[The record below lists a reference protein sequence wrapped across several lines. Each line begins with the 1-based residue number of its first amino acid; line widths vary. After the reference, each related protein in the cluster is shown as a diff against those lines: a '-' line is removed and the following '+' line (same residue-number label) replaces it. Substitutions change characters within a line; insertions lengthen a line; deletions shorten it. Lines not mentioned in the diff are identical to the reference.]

1 MRPVRDM
8 GTGTEEKEGTE
19 GETVE
24 GAARMMGAM
33 RITKTTKM
41 MIMMNTMNMMSMMNT
56 MTAKDMKDIT
66 GMGTVR
72 N

>member
-1 MRPVRDM
+1 MKPVRDM
-8 GTGTEEKEGTE
+8 GTGAEEKEGTE

-33 RITKTTKM
+33 RITKTTEM
-41 MIMMNTMNMMSMMNT
+41 MNMMNMMNT

>member
-1 MRPVRDM
+1 M
-8 GTGTEEKEGTE
+8 GTGAEEKEGTE

-33 RITKTTKM
+33 RITKTTE
-41 MIMMNTMNMMSMMNT
+41 MMSMMNT